1 MYSRLKGMQIIMF
14 IFVTASIIY
23 YEAAITQSLVMRP
36 TLAAITKEL
45 DEMQALASEKF
56 IKNKLATIEQQAASI
71 KDQTNEFYSS
81 FEIINILCYFNLMFF
96 LTDLIKML
104 FLKKIGRKFAFPT
117 IGIMS
122 NLVLFATSIF
132 MIYWT
137 TTKVRSN
144 VSYEGISE
152 EELF

>member
-1 MYSRLKGMQIIMF
+1 
-14 IFVTASIIY
+14 
-23 YEAAITQSLVMRP
+23 
-36 TLAAITKEL
+36 
-45 DEMQALASEKF
+45 
-56 IKNKLATIEQQAASI
+56 
-71 KDQTNEFYSS
+71 
-81 FEIINILCYFNLMFF
+81 
-96 LTDLIKML
+96 ML

-122 NLVLFATSIF
+122 NLVLFGTSIF

-144 VSYEGISE
+144 VTYEGIKE

>member
-1 MYSRLKGMQIIMF
+1 
-14 IFVTASIIY
+14 
-23 YEAAITQSLVMRP
+23 
-36 TLAAITKEL
+36 
-45 DEMQALASEKF
+45 LASEKF
-56 IKNKLATIEQQAASI
+56 IKNKLATIEQQAEDI
-71 KDQTNEFYSS
+71 RDQTNQFYTS

-122 NLVLFATSIF
+122 NLVLFGTSIF

-144 VSYEGISE
+144 VTYEGIEE